1 MAAQYR
7 APSKNRRNK
16 MDILNI
22 FFAANVA
29 LCAVTLVG
37 AALTKSGVIDGL
49 RGALSSAN
57 YAGIA
62 GAAFGLLTV
71 SSAGA
76 MFL

>member
-1 MAAQYR
+1 
-7 APSKNRRNK
+7 
-16 MDILNI
+16 MDILNS

-29 LCAVTLVG
+29 LCAVTLIG
-37 AALTKSGVIDGL
+37 AALTKSGVSESL
-49 RGALSSAN
+49 RSAFANAN